1 MPINARSYF
10 GLLVLG
16 LGTLVGPLDSSVNIA
31 FPYITG
37 AFGVPLE
44 DIRWVIVSYVLTY
57 SSLMLVFGKLGD
69 LFGHRLIFTAGL
81 LVSAIAFVLCATA
94 TEFSWL
100 LAFRVA
106 QGIGASLVLSCGP
119 AIATLLFPEQ
129 YRSRVLGIYLMM
141 FGIGGVL
148 GPSIGGMMVAVWDW
162 PAVFWFRVPIS
173 VLTLLFVFILPK
185 PSRQRDAEPFDT
197 FGAALL
203 AIAVSALL
211 LTVTQLQHAE
221 ETPLLF
227 AILVVLTG
235 SAAWLYTR
243 RSRNQ
248 NSPVIRMRIFR
259 DVPFAVFN
267 LAGIAVNLTGFA
279 ILLLVPYYLSEVSG
293 FSVGLGGFV
302 LALSAIATMLASPAG
317 GWLIGR
323 FAANRMAFAGIA
335 LVGLSS
341 ICVGLW
347 SDTPPIWAMSAPLIL
362 SGLGIGFFQVS
373 YMSTITGTLPVS
385 ERGVAGSLA
394 LLTRTI
400 GVVCSASFLTWAF
413 SAFST
418 HHATSGMDTNASF
431 LAAFQSTFIAVGTCL
446 LVFLFVTCV
455 QPSIWFG
462 RQTKGTET

>member
-1 MPINARSYF
+1 MPISARSYL

-16 LGTLVGPLDSSVNIA
+16 LGTLVGPLDSAVNIA

-69 LFGHRLIFTAGL
+69 LFGHRLIFTTGL
-81 LVSAIAFVLCATA
+81 LVSALTFVLCATA
-94 TEFSWL
+94 TEFGWL
-100 LAFRVA
+100 LAFRIA

-119 AIATLLFPEQ
+119 AIATSLFPEQ

-173 VLTLLFVFILPK
+173 VLALLFVFILPK
-185 PSRQRDAEPFDT
+185 PARQRDAEPFDT
-197 FGAALL
+197 LGAALL
-203 AIAVSALL
+203 AIAVSAFL
-211 LTVTQLQHAE
+211 LTVTQLQHAA

-227 AILVVLTG
+227 AGLAVLTA
-235 SAAWLYTR
+235 SAAWLYLR
-243 RSRNQ
+243 RSQNQ
-248 NSPVIRMRIFR
+248 NSPVIRMGIFR
-259 DVPFAVFN
+259 DASFAVFN

-293 FSVGLGGFV
+293 FPVGLGGFV

-323 FAANRMAFAGIA
+323 FAANRMAFPGIA

-341 ICVGLW
+341 ILVGLW
-347 SDTPPIWAMSAPLIL
+347 GDTPRIWAMSAPLVL
-362 SGLGIGFFQVS
+362 SGLGIGLFQVA
-373 YMSTITGTLPVS
+373 YMSTVTGTLPVS

-413 SAFST
+413 SAFSV
-418 HHATSGMDTNASF
+418 HHATGGLSADASF

-446 LVFLFVTCV
+446 LVFLLATCAR
-455 QPSIWFG
+455 PSIWFG
-462 RQTKGTET
+462 RQTEGTGT

>member
-1 MPINARSYF
+1 
-10 GLLVLG
+10 
-16 LGTLVGPLDSSVNIA
+16 
-31 FPYITG
+31 
-37 AFGVPLE
+37 
-44 DIRWVIVSYVLTY
+44 
-57 SSLMLVFGKLGD
+57 MLVFGKLGD

-81 LVSAIAFVLCATA
+81 LVSAITFVLCATA
-94 TEFSWL
+94 TEFGWL

-119 AIATLLFPEQ
+119 AIATSLFPEQ

-173 VLTLLFVFILPK
+173 VLALLFVFILPK

-211 LTVTQLQHAE
+211 LTVTQLQHAG

-235 SAAWLYTR
+235 SAAWLYMR

-248 NSPVIRMRIFR
+248 NSPVIRMQIFH

-293 FSVGLGGFV
+293 FPVGLGGFV

-323 FAANRMAFAGIA
+323 FAANRMAFSGIA

-362 SGLGIGFFQVS
+362 SGLGIGFFQV
-373 YMSTITGTLPVS
+373 
-385 ERGVAGSLA
+385 
-394 LLTRTI
+394 
-400 GVVCSASFLTWAF
+400 F
-413 SAFST
+413 
-418 HHATSGMDTNASF
+418 
-431 LAAFQSTFIAVGTCL
+431 
-446 LVFLFVTCV
+446 
-455 QPSIWFG
+455 
-462 RQTKGTET
+462 TKFDDYIIHN

>member
-1 MPINARSYF
+1 MPITARSYL

-69 LFGHRLIFTAGL
+69 LFGHRLILTAGL
-81 LVSAIAFVLCATA
+81 LVSAITFVLCATA
-94 TEFSWL
+94 TEFGWL

-119 AIATLLFPEQ
+119 AIATSLF
-129 YRSRVLGIYLMM
+129 SRAIPKPCPRYLSDDVRHRWGSGTIDRRHDGRGLGLA
-141 FGIGGVL
+141 GSL
-148 GPSIGGMMVAVWDW
+148 
-162 PAVFWFRVPIS
+162 WFRVPIS
-173 VLTLLFVFILPK
+173 VLALLFVFILPK
-185 PSRQRDAEPFDT
+185 PSPA
-197 FGAALL
+197 
-203 AIAVSALL
+203 
-211 LTVTQLQHAE
+211 
-221 ETPLLF
+221 
-227 AILVVLTG
+227 
-235 SAAWLYTR
+235 TR
-243 RSRNQ
+243 RRTLRYVRRGPPRHCRFGTPADRDPTTARRRDTAPFRNLGCADRERGMALYAAVAK
-248 NSPVIRMRIFR
+248 SKFARDPHAIFR

-341 ICVGLW
+341 IFVGLW
-347 SDTPPIWAMSAPLIL
+347 DDTPRIWAMSAPLIL
-362 SGLGIGFFQVS
+362 SGLGIGLFQVS
-373 YMSTITGTLPVS
+373 YMSTVTGTLPVS

-418 HHATSGMDTNASF
+418 HHAASGMIRMP
-431 LAAFQSTFIAVGTCL
+431 AF
-446 LVFLFVTCV
+446 
-455 QPSIWFG
+455 
-462 RQTKGTET
+462 

>member
-1 MPINARSYF
+1 MPITARSYL

-69 LFGHRLIFTAGL
+69 LFGHRLILTAGL
-81 LVSAIAFVLCATA
+81 LVSAITFVLCATA
-94 TEFSWL
+94 TEFGWL

-119 AIATLLFPEQ
+119 AIATSLFPEQ

-203 AIAVSALL
+203 AIAISALL
-211 LTVTQLQHAE
+211 LTVTQLQHAG

-227 AILVVLTG
+227 AILVLLTG
-235 SAAWLYTR
+235 SAAWLYMR

-248 NSPVIRMRIFR
+248 NSPVIRMRIFH

-267 LAGIAVNLTGFA
+267 LAGIKLENDISRFQ
-279 ILLLVPYYLSEVSG
+279 S
-293 FSVGLGGFV
+293 GGFGCPP
-302 LALSAIATMLASPAG
+302 L
-317 GWLIGR
+317 
-323 FAANRMAFAGIA
+323 NQ
-335 LVGLSS
+335 SS
-341 ICVGLW
+341 N
-347 SDTPPIWAMSAPLIL
+347 A
-362 SGLGIGFFQVS
+362 
-373 YMSTITGTLPVS
+373 
-385 ERGVAGSLA
+385 
-394 LLTRTI
+394 
-400 GVVCSASFLTWAF
+400 SASR
-413 SAFST
+413 
-418 HHATSGMDTNASF
+418 
-431 LAAFQSTFIAVGTCL
+431 TF
-446 LVFLFVTCV
+446 
-455 QPSIWFG
+455 
-462 RQTKGTET
+462 

>member
-1 MPINARSYF
+1 M
-10 GLLVLG
+10 
-16 LGTLVGPLDSSVNIA
+16 
-31 FPYITG
+31 
-37 AFGVPLE
+37 
-44 DIRWVIVSYVLTY
+44 
-57 SSLMLVFGKLGD
+57 ML
-69 LFGHRLIFTAGL
+69 
-81 LVSAIAFVLCATA
+81 
-94 TEFSWL
+94 
-100 LAFRVA
+100 
-106 QGIGASLVLSCGP
+106 
-119 AIATLLFPEQ
+119 
-129 YRSRVLGIYLMM
+129 
-141 FGIGGVL
+141 GIGGVL

-173 VLTLLFVFILPK
+173 VLALLFVFILPPK
-185 PSRQRDAEPFDT
+185 PSQQQDAEPFDT

-211 LTVTQLQHAE
+211 LTVTQLQHAG

-235 SAAWLYTR
+235 SAAWLYMR

-341 ICVGLW
+341 IFVGLW
-347 SDTPPIWAMSAPLIL
+347 DDTPRIWAMSAPLIL
-362 SGLGIGFFQVS
+362 SGLGIGLFQVS
-373 YMSTITGTLPVS
+373 YMSTVTGTLPVS

-400 GVVCSASFLTWAF
+400 GVVFRHRF
-413 SAFST
+413 
-418 HHATSGMDTNASF
+418 
-431 LAAFQSTFIAVGTCL
+431 
-446 LVFLFVTCV
+446 
-455 QPSIWFG
+455 
-462 RQTKGTET
+462 